1 MEFKTLKNIESSFR
15 HLRLFSM
22 LFLGACTLI
31 SVAAVWTSYRFA
43 EAQRQKIYVLDQGK
57 SLILALSQ
65 DMAQNRPVE
74 AREHVR
80 RFHELFFTLSPDKAA
95 IESNLNRALLM
106 ADRSALS
113 YYKALSEKGFFNRL
127 IAGGISQTVRID
139 SIRMSTSTAYP
150 YQVTTYARQRIMRE
164 STITER
170 SLVTT
175 CRLINAVR
183 SDNNPQ
189 GFLLENLNVIE
200 NKDLATYDR

>member
-15 HLRLFSM
+15 HLRLFSK

-139 SIRMSTSTAYP
+139 SIRCNFDSYP

>member
-1 MEFKTLKNIESSFR
+1 M
-15 HLRLFSM
+15 
-22 LFLGACTLI
+22 
-31 SVAAVWTSYRFA
+31 V
-43 EAQRQKIYVLDQGK
+43 
-57 SLILALSQ
+57 ALSQ
-65 DMAQNRPVE
+65 DLSQNRPVE

-127 IAGGISQTVRID
+127 IASGISQTVRID
-139 SIRMSTSTAYP
+139 SIRCNFDSYP

>member
-1 MEFKTLKNIESSFR
+1 MEFKSLKNIESNFR
-15 HLRLFSM
+15 
-22 LFLGACTLI
+22 LI
-31 SVAAVWTSYRFA
+31 RICCAFFAGLCAAVAVASVGFSYAF
-43 EAQRQKIYVLDQGK
+43 D
-57 SLILALSQ
+57 
-65 DMAQNRPVE
+65 
-74 AREHVR
+74 
-80 RFHELFFTLSPDKAA
+80 
-95 IESNLNRALLM
+95 
-106 ADRSALS
+106 
-113 YYKALSEKGFFNRL
+113 RL

-139 SIRMSTSTAYP
+139 SIRCNFDSYP

>member
-1 MEFKTLKNIESSFR
+1 MEFKSLKNIESNFR
-15 HLRLFSM
+15 LIRICCALFAG
-22 LFLGACTLI
+22 LC
-31 SVAAVWTSYRFA
+31 AAVAVASVGFSYAFA
-43 EAQRQKIYVLDQGK
+43 ERQRQKIYVL
-57 SLILALSQ
+57 
-65 DMAQNRPVE
+65 
-74 AREHVR
+74 
-80 RFHELFFTLSPDKAA
+80 
-95 IESNLNRALLM
+95 
-106 ADRSALS
+106 
-113 YYKALSEKGFFNRL
+113 
-127 IAGGISQTVRID
+127 AGGISQTVRID
-139 SIRMSTSTAYP
+139 SIRCNFDSYP

>member
-80 RFHELFFTLSPDKAA
+80 RFHELFFTLSP
-95 IESNLNRALLM
+95 
-106 ADRSALS
+106 
-113 YYKALSEKGFFNRL
+113 EKGYFNRI
-127 IAGGISQTVRID
+127 IASNVSQNVVVD
-139 SIRMSTSTAYP
+139 SIRCDFDCYP
-150 YQVTTYARQRIMRE
+150 YAVETFARQKIVRE
-164 STITER
+164 NNVTER
-170 SLVTT
+170 TLVTT
-175 CRLINAVR
+175 CRLRNAVR

-189 GFLLENLNVIE
+189 GFLIEDLRILE
-200 NKDLATYDR
+200 NKDLGSYER

>member
-1 MEFKTLKNIESSFR
+1 MEFKSLKNIETSFR
-15 HLRLFSM
+15 QIRLFGIV
-22 LFLGACTLI
+22 FLCLCALV
-31 SVAAVWTSYRFA
+31 SVFSVVASFRFA
-43 EAQRQKIYVLDQGK
+43 EKQREKIYVLDGGK
-57 SLILALSQ
+57 SLMLALSQ
-65 DMAQNRPVE
+65 DLSQNRPVE

-139 SIRMSTSTAYP
+139 SIRCNFDSYP
-150 YQVTTYARQRIMRE
+150 YQVTTYARQRIMRD